1 MTEKLFWKDPY
12 LTECKSKITYID
24 GNKIKLD
31 KTVFFAFS
39 GGQESD
45 RVTIGGISVSDA
57 VKQGDKESII
67 DIEYELEEEP
77 SFKVDDDVE
86 VKIDKQRRES
96 LRNLHSAAHIVY
108 YFVMGKLG
116 PLKIIGSHVA
126 EEKARMDFI
135 YDKAINEVL
144 PEIEDEINEFLQ
156 EDHPIIMKDDEEK
169 KDLRWWTCEKWKM
182 PCGGTHPKSTLEINK
197 IQLKR
202 KNIGAGKERIE
213 IRLKS

>member
-45 RVTIGGISVSDA
+45 RGTIGGISVSDG

>member
-45 RVTIGGISVSDA
+45 RGTIGGISVSDA

-67 DIEYELEEEP
+67 DLEYELEEEP